1 MTTLTSV
8 VEQLDGFFGVTE
20 APPDPAFSRF
30 LPSTYEGVGRS
41 WQDWM
46 EPPFCTRFN
55 GLMLRGA
62 EDVTGVFLAAF
73 PRGVILDRFL
83 DEAEPGALLFVHH
96 PIDLESGDPRGEW
109 GQFFQPISPEHV
121 SALRAR
127 QLSIYSCHAP
137 LDYHAQLSTSH
148 SMAVALGARVT
159 DVFFPYGPGHAG
171 VIAEVEPTSVTLLSS
186 TLKAV
191 FDIPYLDVAGA
202 DPGRVHRVAL
212 VAGAGDRVAEMR
224 NAEALGAQAYIT
236 GEIHSRIATEYGRAR
251 FAEIEAFARQTGMA
265 LLGVSHAASEFL
277 VMRNEMQAWFTSRV
291 VVPVTPLSEPHW
303 WR

>member
-1 MTTLTSV
+1 MTTLTDL

-41 WQDWM
+41 WHDWM
-46 EPPFCTRFN
+46 EPLFCTRFN

-62 EDVTGVFLAAF
+62 EEVRGVFLAAF
-73 PRGVILDRFL
+73 PSGVVLDRFL
-83 DEAEPGALLFVHH
+83 AEADPGALLFLHH

-109 GQFFQPISPEHV
+109 GHFFQPISPEHV
-121 SALRAR
+121 CALRAR

-137 LDYHAQLSTSH
+137 LDYHAQLSTSR
-148 SMAVALGARVT
+148 SMAAALAARVT
-159 DVFFPYGPGHAG
+159 DVFFPYGPSYAG
-171 VIAEVEPTSVTLLSS
+171 VIAEVESTSLADLCELLRI
-186 TLKAV
+186 A
-191 FDIPYLDVAGA
+191 FDVPYLDIAGSA
-202 DPGRVHRVAL
+202 PGIVRRVAL
-212 VAGAGDRVAEMR
+212 VAGGGDRVAEMR

-236 GEIHSRIATEYGRAR
+236 GEIHSRIATDYGRAR
-251 FAEIEAFARQTGMA
+251 FAEVEDFARQTGMA

-277 VMRNEMQAWFTSRV
+277 VMRNEMEAWFTSRDV
-291 VVPVTPLSEPHW
+291 DPVKPLSEPHW

>member
-1 MTTLTSV
+1 MTTLTNL

-20 APPDPAFSRF
+20 AAPDPAFSRF
-30 LPSTYEGVGRS
+30 LPSTYEGVGRT

-46 EPPFCTRFN
+46 EPLFCTRYN

-62 EDVTGVFLAAF
+62 AEVRGVFLAAF
-73 PRGVILDRFL
+73 PRGVVLDRFL
-83 DEAEPGALLFVHH
+83 AEADPGALLFVHH

-109 GQFFQPISPEHV
+109 GHFFRPISPEHV
-121 SALRAR
+121 SALRDR

-137 LDYHAQLSTSH
+137 LDCHAQLSTSH
-148 SMAVALGARVT
+148 SMAAALGARIT
-159 DVFFPYGPGHAG
+159 DVFFPYGSGHAG
-171 VIAEVEPTSVTLLSS
+171 VIAEVEPTSVAALSVTLQ
-186 TLKAV
+186 AV
-191 FDIPYLDVAGA
+191 FDIPYLDIAGA
-202 DPGRVHRVAL
+202 DPGAVRRVAL

-251 FAEIEAFARQTGMA
+251 FAEVEEFARQTGMA

-277 VMRNEMQAWFTSRV
+277 VMRNEMQAWFKSRV
-291 VVPVTPLSEPHW
+291 VDPVKPLSEPHW